1 MKKQFSFAALALL
14 LLCAVS
20 CGSSGDTE
28 DTVTTAGGND
38 AAETNAV
45 TEEKISWKSTG
56 IEKKN
61 YEGRTFTFISE
72 AITNDQ
78 AWYHMAPAET
88 NGETLNDA
96 MFNRNQTIADTFNIQ
111 FTEVSIAS
119 PHTEFKKAIT
129 AGDNTYD
136 VGFLKIPGLFTMAQ
150 EGALVNWYDLPNVNL
165 DAEWWDKSVIDQLT
179 VQDQLYF
186 CTGDISP
193 ATNVRVYS
201 LVFNKDLCR
210 ELSLDLPYEAV
221 LNGTWTIDLFNEYI
235 TNVNRDVN
243 GDGVMDYEDRWGYFS
258 QDGNSF
264 MMFFGGGGRV
274 VEINDDGKMEF
285 VLNSDANIS
294 LATKAMEISIDAS
307 KTLMADPY
315 VKAHG
320 NSWAAASSWFAAGG
334 SLMRSSVFEP
344 VPRDYRSMD
353 TDFGVLPYPKLDEN
367 QETYYTLAEQWSI
380 MLSVPTTADT
390 EYVGTILEVLAAESV
405 STVSPAFY
413 DVCLEGKS
421 IRDNESVAVLDIL
434 FANKLF
440 DYGLIVDEI
449 AGFQTTMRGLESKKS
464 TDVASTFASMTKK
477 ADKTIEKLSETLD
490 GLE

>member
-1 MKKQFSFAALALL
+1 MKKQLTYAALALL
-14 LLCAVS
+14 ILSAVS
-20 CGSSGDTE
+20 CGSSGGTG
-28 DTVTTAGGND
+28 DTVTTAGD
-38 AAETNAV
+38 AAVTTAA
-45 TEEKISWKSTG
+45 TEEKITWKSTG
-56 IEKKN
+56 IEPVD
-61 YEGRTFTFISE
+61 YEGRTFTFIRE
-72 AITNDQ
+72 EIANDQ

-96 MFNRNQTIADTFNIQ
+96 MVQRNQTIAETFNIE
-111 FTEVSIAS
+111 FAEVSSSTAQAD
-119 PHTEFKKAIT
+119 FKKAVT

-136 VGFLKIPGLFTMAQ
+136 VAFLKIPGLFTMAQ
-150 EGALVNWYDLPNVNL
+150 EGALVNWYELPNVNL
-165 DAEWWDKSVIDQLT
+165 EAEWWDPSVVEQLT
-179 VQDQLYF
+179 LQNQLYF

-210 ELSLDLPYEAV
+210 ELSLDMPYDAV
-221 LNGTWTIDLFNEYI
+221 LSGKWTIDLFNEYI

-243 GDGVMDYEDRWGYFS
+243 GDGVMNYDDRWGYFS
-258 QDGNSF
+258 QNGNSF

-274 VEINDDGKMEF
+274 VAVNDEGKMEL
-285 VLNSDANIS
+285 VLNSDENIT
-294 LATKAMEISIDAS
+294 LATKAMEISIDDS

-315 VKAHG
+315 VKDHG

-380 MLSVPTTADT
+380 MLSVPTTADAD
-390 EYVGTILEVLAAESV
+390 YVGTILEVLAAESV

-421 IRDNESVAVLDIL
+421 IRDNESAAVLDIL

-440 DYGLIVDEI
+440 DYGLIVQEI
-449 AGFQTTMRGLESKKS
+449 TGFQSMMTNLEAKDS
-464 TDVASTFASMTKK
+464 TDVASAFAQVTKK
-477 ADKTIEKLSETLD
+477 AENMIEKITDALD
-490 GLE
+490 GLQ

>member
-1 MKKQFSFAALALL
+1 MKKQLTFAMLALL
-14 LLCAVS
+14 VLSAVS
-20 CGSSGDTE
+20 CGGSGDTGE
-28 DTVTTAGGND
+28 AMTTAGD
-38 AAETNAV
+38 ATATTAAETS
-45 TEEKISWKSTG
+45 EKITWKSTG
-56 IEKKN
+56 IESKD
-61 YEGRTFTFISE
+61 YEGRTFTFIRE
-72 AITNDQ
+72 EIANDQ

-88 NGETLNDA
+88 NGETLNDK
-96 MFNRNQTIADTFNIQ
+96 MFQRNQTIEDAFHIEIMEISSSTANAD
-111 FTEVSIAS
+111 
-119 PHTEFKKAIT
+119 FKKAIT
-129 AGDNTYD
+129 SGDTAYD
-136 VGFLKIPGLFTMAQ
+136 VGFLTIPGLFTIAQ
-150 EGALVNWYDLPNVNL
+150 EGGLVNWYDLPNVNL
-165 DAEWWDKSVIDQLT
+165 DAEWWDRSVIEQLT
-179 VQDQLYF
+179 LQNQLYF

-210 ELSLDLPYEAV
+210 ELSLELPYEAV
-221 LNGTWTIDLFNEYI
+221 LDGKWTIDLFNQYI
-235 TNVNRDVN
+235 TNVNRDIN
-243 GDGVMDYEDRWGYFS
+243 GDGVMDYDDRWGYFS

-274 VEINDDGKMEF
+274 VEVNEDGKLEF

-294 LATKAMEISIDAS
+294 LATKAMEITIDAS

-315 VKAHG
+315 VEEHG
-320 NSWAAASSWFAAGG
+320 GSWANASSWFAAGG

-353 TDFGVLPYPKLDEN
+353 TDFGVLPYPKLDED

-380 MLSVPTTADT
+380 MLSVPTTADA

-421 IRDNESVAVLDIL
+421 IRDNESAAVLDIL

-440 DYGLIVDEI
+440 DYALIDDSI
-449 AGFQTTMRGLESKKS
+449 SNFQQTMRDLEAKKS
-464 TDVASTFASMTKK
+464 TDVASKFASMTKK
-477 ADKTIEKLSETLD
+477 AEKRIEKLTETLS
-490 GLE
+490 GLES